1 MSNLTNMINRNN
13 VDSIRE
19 QIAYKNGPNPFIPT
33 IRDASRTVTD
43 MDEFPYKRF
52 FRGVYYLSDP
62 TVAEREAGW
71 RPRYDNCRET
81 TTDYSNDRSKD
92 SNDRSKEGFE
102 ESQKEERT
110 EKILKRHYP
119 NHCFQVA
126 CSTVTPAY
134 PEFEKQYAYKEEAEL
149 FSNRACIIQYR

>member
-102 ESQKEERT
+102 EGKRA

>member
-81 TTDYSNDRSKD
+81 TTDYSNDRSK
-92 SNDRSKEGFE
+92 EGFE

>member
-1 MSNLTNMINRNN
+1 MLVERL
-13 VDSIRE
+13 
-19 QIAYKNGPNPFIPT
+19 QIWMNFRIKDFSEEYT
-33 IRDASRTVTD
+33 IYQILRLQ
-43 MDEFPYKRF
+43 K
-52 FRGVYYLSDP
+52 
-62 TVAEREAGW
+62 ERLGGGLG
-71 RPRYDNCRET
+71 